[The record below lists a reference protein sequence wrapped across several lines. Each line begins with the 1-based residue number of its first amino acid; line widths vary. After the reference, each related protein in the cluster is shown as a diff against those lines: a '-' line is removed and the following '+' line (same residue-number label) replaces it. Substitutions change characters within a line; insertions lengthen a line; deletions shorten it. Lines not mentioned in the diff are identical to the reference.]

1 MINEKSKV
9 KKGYKNRQK
18 AVNISLYVLLS
29 VMVIVWILPIIWLII
44 NSFRET
50 PALAFPQVNFKDI
63 EGEGIVYYL
72 NGLKAIL
79 LPTKWSFQNYI
90 NLFTRTE
97 IFDFPR
103 WFMNTLFVATCSCV
117 ISTLI
122 VLATSF
128 AFSRLRFKMRKPY
141 MNIILV
147 LGLFPGFLTMIAIY
161 YILKMIGLSQSLF
174 ALILVYSGG
183 ASMGYYICKGFF
195 DTIPTAIDE
204 SAYLDG
210 ATKSQI
216 FFKMTLP
223 LSKPILATITLFSAV
238 GYWNEWFSAV
248 LYLNDS
254 SKYPVTLYLR
264 NIMMGAQIG
273 SSGEKV
279 DLSATVSIP
288 QSVQATAMLL
298 VILPI
303 LCVYPFVQKH
313 FAKGVMIG
321 SIKG

>member
-1 MINEKSKV
+1 MMNEKSKI

-18 AVNISLYVLLS
+18 AINISLYVLLS
-29 VMVIVWILPIIWLII
+29 VMVIIWILPIVWLII

-50 PALAFPQVNFKDI
+50 PALAFPQVNFNDI

-90 NLFTRTE
+90 NLFTRTD

-223 LSKPILATITLFSAV
+223 LSKPIIVYT
-238 GYWNEWFSAV
+238 V
-248 LYLNDS
+248 LTTFMAPWVDFIFA
-254 SKYPVTLYLR
+254 KM
-264 NIMMGAQIG
+264 IMGAKTSNYTVAIG
-273 SSGEKV
+273 LYQMLTREYINLYFTQFCAGAV
-279 DLSATVSIP
+279 VVAIP
-288 QSVQATAMLL
+288 IALLFISMQKFYVGGVTGGSV
-298 VILPI
+298 
-303 LCVYPFVQKH
+303 K
-313 FAKGVMIG
+313 
-321 SIKG
+321 